1 MSRFWKIAL
10 IVVAVIVVAA
20 VGFRLVHKPSQ
31 ACRTASRRAWPQKG
45 KQGEKEADPVPVTVE
60 PVSTENVPVYLTA
73 LGTVQALNTVTVS
86 PQIGGLLMK
95 LNFTE
100 GQEVKKGEVLAEIDP
115 RSLQA
120 TYDEAAARKRQDQAL
135 LATARSNLGRS
146 QDLAKQGYISKQ
158 DLDTLQNTVSQY
170 AATVAADEAAINN
183 AKVQLGYTKVL
194 APITGLAGI
203 RGVDP
208 GNIVT
213 TSSSIVT
220 LTEVHPINVI
230 FPLPEQNVELVRSS
244 QQRGAPLE
252 VAALDSAGSKVIAGD
267 GVLKVINNQI
277 DTSTGTFNLKAEFP
291 NKENALFPGQFVNVR
306 MKVNTVQGGL
316 VIPAQ
321 AVQRGPDGDYVYQ
334 LQSDSTV
341 KMQPVTVGQ
350 EVGDSHVMITQ
361 GLKAGDQVVT
371 EGQFRLKPG
380 SKVKALKPGEVPAAP
395 TEEALKKAAKDT
407 KGGRPS
413 RSPRLIR
420 RARSAARQCARRPP
434 AMRHRI
440 PMTVARSTRH

>member
-10 IVVAVIVVAA
+10 IVVAVLVVAA
-20 VGFRLVHKPSQ
+20 VGVRLLHKP
-31 ACRTASRRAWPQKG
+31 ASRPGAQAGAQAGASGEKKG
-45 KQGEKEADPVPVTVE
+45 APGEKEADPVPVTVE
-60 PVSTENVPVYLTA
+60 PVSVQNVPVYLTA

-100 GQEVKKGEVLAEIDP
+100 GQEVTKGQVLAEIDP

-120 TYDEAAARKRQDQAL
+120 AYDQAAARKRQDAAQ
-135 LATARSNLGRS
+135 LATARSNLARS
-146 QDLAKQGYISKQ
+146 LDLAKQGYISKQ
-158 DLDTLQNTVSQY
+158 DMDTLQNTVSQY
-170 AATVAADEAAINN
+170 EATVAADEAAIND

-194 APITGLAGI
+194 APITGMAGI

-244 QQRGAPLE
+244 QQRGEPLE
-252 VAALDSAGSKVIAGD
+252 VAALDSAGSKVIAGK

-291 NKENALFPGQFVNVR
+291 NEENALFPGQFVNVR

-316 VIPAQ
+316 VIPSQ

-334 LQSDSTV
+334 LQSDNTV
-341 KMQPVTVGQ
+341 KMQSVTTGQ
-350 EVGDSHVMITQ
+350 EVGDSHVMVTQ
-361 GLKAGDQVVT
+361 GLKAGEKVVT

-380 SKVKALKPGEVPAAP
+380 SKVKPLKPGEVPAAP
-395 TEEALKKAAKDT
+395 TEEELKKAAQANKE
-407 KGGRPS
+407 GGR
-413 RSPRLIR
+413 RGR
-420 RARSAARQCARRPP
+420 RG
-434 AMRHRI
+434 
-440 PMTVARSTRH
+440 